1 MNEAAPLYWG
11 VTFKR
16 TMQCLRNGD
25 EMTEKELNDYQLL
38 AKKIVTL
45 EDQLKTL
52 KQNVKISSPK
62 LTGLP
67 HGSNISDLTGN
78 WAIEIADMEERLQYL
93 RSISKETL
101 QDVIE
106 FIDSIDDETTRLVF
120 RFRVIQGCTWSN
132 VAELLGGY
140 NTKGSVRKRYFSL
153 IQRRFH
159 SEEDEPT
166 DEAAATREHD
176 EMEKENDEQ

>member
-25 EMTEKELNDYQLL
+25 EMTEKELNDYQFL

-159 SEEDEPT
+159 SEEMSQQTKLQP
-166 DEAAATREHD
+166 RESN
-176 EMEKENDEQ
+176 ETEKENNEQ

>member
-159 SEEDEPT
+159 SEEMSQQTKLQP
-166 DEAAATREHD
+166 RESN
-176 EMEKENDEQ
+176 ETEKENNEQ